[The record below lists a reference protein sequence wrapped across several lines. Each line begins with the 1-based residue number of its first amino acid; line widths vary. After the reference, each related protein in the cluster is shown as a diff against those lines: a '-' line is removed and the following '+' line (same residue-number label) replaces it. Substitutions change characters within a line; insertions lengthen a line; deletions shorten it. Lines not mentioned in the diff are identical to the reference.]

1 MVKMADGRV
10 AMCLAVLSGLFV
22 ISVANGEVT
31 ASVKWDADSGNF
43 VLYDKIVENYVAK
56 GKFRNEVN
64 TTG

>member
-10 AMCLAVLSGLFV
+10 AICFAVLSGLFV
-22 ISVANGEVT
+22 ISVAYGEVT